1 MVLLARITNIIIMLY
16 CQWARGTRLRYSAS
30 SCKQKSLEPITET
43 HPDCLAI
50 YQDDVAIAAST
61 IEKTMEIAKL
71 VKQQMALAGLKCNE
85 EKTHW
90 NPTDTKPLLGAMVAS
105 PNYTEGRVNYSIAKV
120 APEMDGYP
128 TTKGSSK
135 VSRKASFLRELSRCC
150 VSYCCKRE
158 KPRSRRKNYPA
169 AKINRYEQAG
179 CLEECAKWT
188 TLRRCFGLGSRCF
201 IGNQ

>member
-90 NPTDTKPLLGAMVAS
+90 NPTDTKPLLGAIWSPLQITQKEESIIQLQKLHQRWMDTRQLKDRQRFQGKLAS
-105 PNYTEGRVNYSIAKV
+105 LGNFPGVVSAIAANEKNHG
-120 APEMDGYP
+120 PEER
-128 TTKGSSK
+128 TIQLLK
-135 VSRKASFLRELSRCC
+135 
-150 VSYCCKRE
+150 
-158 KPRSRRKNYPA
+158 
-169 AKINRYEQAG
+169 
-179 CLEECAKWT
+179 
-188 TLRRCFGLGSRCF
+188 
-201 IGNQ
+201 